1 MITPRRYVDIGVAL
15 GALIVTSPLMLVA
28 AIGIK
33 LTSPGPILYRARRI
47 ARDRRRMDAATSR
60 ASGSNPE
67 DRRSPAYLG
76 REFVMYKFRTMHVSA
91 DAAAGAPITASADS
105 RVFPFGSWLRAT
117 KIDEL
122 PQLFNVLR
130 GDMALVGPRPED
142 PSIVREHYTPL
153 DRSTLQV
160 APGLTSPGSIY
171 YYTHGEQLLQGNA
184 VVNLYVE
191 ALMPRKLALD
201 RVYMKHASVLYDLRV
216 IARTCF
222 VIVARAAG
230 SRRFPEPPELREL
243 GGVPA
248 GSRTGRTRA

>member
-1 MITPRRYVDIGVAL
+1 MITARRCVDISVAL
-15 GALIVTSPLMLVA
+15 GALIATSPVMLAA

-33 LTSPGPILYRARRI
+33 LTSAGPVLYRARRI
-47 ARDRRRMDAATSR
+47 ARDRRRMDAAAAERS
-60 ASGSNPE
+60 SPIHE
-67 DRRSPAYLG
+67 DRRSAQWRG

-91 DAAAGAPITASADS
+91 SGSAGVPITASADA
-105 RVFPFGSWLRAT
+105 RVFPFGSFLRAT

-122 PQLFNVLR
+122 PQLFNILR

-142 PSIVREHYTPL
+142 PTIVREYYTPL

-171 YYTHGEQLLQGNA
+171 YYTHGEQLLEGNA

-191 ALMPRKLALD
+191 ALMPQKLALD
-201 RVYMKHASVLYDLRV
+201 RVYMRHASVLYDLRV

-222 VIVARAAG
+222 VIVARALG
-230 SRRFPEPPELREL
+230 STRFPEPPELREL
-243 GGVPA
+243 EH
-248 GSRTGRTRA
+248 RTDSLRRSIQP

>member
-1 MITPRRYVDIGVAL
+1 MISARRCVDIGVAL
-15 GALIVTSPLMLVA
+15 GALIVTSPVMLAA

-33 LTSPGPILYRARRI
+33 LTSDGPILYRAQRI
-47 ARDRRRMDAATSR
+47 ARDRRRTNGAT
-60 ASGSNPE
+60 ADGSTPNHQE
-67 DRRSPAYLG
+67 RRSPTYRG
-76 REFVMYKFRTMHVSA
+76 REFVMYKFRTMHVRAS
-91 DAAAGAPITASADS
+91 GSVGSPITASADA
-105 RVFPFGSWLRAT
+105 RVFPFGSFLRAT

-122 PQLFNVLR
+122 PQLFNILR

-142 PSIVREHYTPL
+142 PTIVREYYTPL

-171 YYTHGEQLLQGNA
+171 YYTHGEQLLEGDA

-201 RVYMKHASVLYDLRV
+201 RVYMRHASVLYDLRV

-222 VIVARAAG
+222 VIVARALG
-230 SRRFPEPPELREL
+230 STRFPEPPEVREL
-243 GGVPA
+243 GVASPGSSA
-248 GSRTGRTRA
+248 GERN